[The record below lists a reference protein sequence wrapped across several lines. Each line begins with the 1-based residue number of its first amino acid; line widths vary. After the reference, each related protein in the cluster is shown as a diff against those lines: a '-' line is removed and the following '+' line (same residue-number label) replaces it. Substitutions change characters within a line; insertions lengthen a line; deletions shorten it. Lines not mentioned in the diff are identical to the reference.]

1 MLMVEE
7 NHVSGSRT
15 TQSDN
20 QMLYTEADSPVIMEN
35 VVDRHTMVGADKN
48 RTRGIINML
57 TIFPNPP

>member
-1 MLMVEE
+1 
-7 NHVSGSRT
+7 
-15 TQSDN
+15 
-20 QMLYTEADSPVIMEN
+20 MLYTEADSPVIMEN